1 MRVPTYS
8 NMMNMSAAIQNH
20 RNLVDK
26 YTYQSMSGLKHQ
38 EYSGYGMKAY
48 NIVSMESTLQLT
60 NTFMENNK
68 LANITLNTSNLA
80 IQTITDAL
88 ADVKT
93 ALTDLN
99 GTDLKKISP
108 DATGGQLSFTS
119 DNVAD
124 YMGKTLTI
132 SGTTYTFANTDG
144 DTNINIAAATDA
156 KQIMQAVADKV
167 PSVEYS
173 EENEKISFP
182 LYSVDGYS
190 TLLSEEPTKSSVK
203 MGTPHTMNS
212 EQLLALE
219 NVQRIAF
226 STMQMIADT
235 LNSNVAG
242 KYIYGGGSSTRP
254 VKFDYANLNEFQQYY
269 DGVNTLYPSSSSAV
283 LSNLSVDSTVTG
295 DLHFEQVGGKQTIT
309 AAQSFAKQAI
319 VMNAANTGSVT
330 LDSASNTMKATE
342 YGAFSSLHEGDSII
356 LGGDNP
362 DLGNNAKAY
371 VIKSISADGRTVT
384 FETDAEGHSVIED
397 TVTLSPD
404 NDVVVSKSFPIG
416 TVINLDGFADNN
428 LAPTATVLGISDDG
442 KELYVKADEARFPT
456 KDVTN
461 NKKWSISAESY
472 FQGGDLEYNQR
483 ISESQT
489 ISFDIKASDPAFEKI
504 FRALGQIAQGH
515 IVDMSDPLQ
524 TGAID
529 SQKTA
534 RLVEDAMTL
543 ISSAVGGAGDI
554 ASGKNSSLYSVTAKI
569 SAEYTVLNK
578 VVENQKLAAS
588 NLENNISTLKD
599 ADKQE
604 AAVKLLLSES
614 SLEASYTVLSEVSK
628 LSLLNYIK

>member
-8 NMMNMSAAIQNH
+8 NMMNMSSAIQNH

-26 YTYQSMSGLKHQ
+26 YTYQSMSGLKYQ
-38 EYSGYGMKAY
+38 KYSGYGMKAY

-68 LANITLNTSNLA
+68 LADITLSTSNLA

-88 ADVKT
+88 SNVKA

-99 GTDLKKISP
+99 GMDLKRISP

-119 DNVAD
+119 DAVMD
-124 YMGKTLTI
+124 YLGKTLTI
-132 SGTTYTFANTDG
+132 DGTTYTFANTDG
-144 DTNINIAAATDA
+144 DTNINIATATNA
-156 KQIMQAVADKV
+156 KEVMQAVADKI
-167 PSVEYS
+167 PSVDYS
-173 EENEKISFP
+173 EEKSRLSFP

-190 TLLSEEPTKSSVK
+190 TLLSEEPTKSSIQT
-203 MGTPHTMNS
+203 GTPHEMTS
-212 EQLLALE
+212 DQLLALE

-269 DGVNTLYPSSSSAV
+269 DGVDTLYPSSSSAV
-283 LSNLSVDSTVTG
+283 LSNLLFDATVTG
-295 DLHFEQVGGKQTIT
+295 DLHFEQIDGKQTIT

-319 VMNAANTGSVT
+319 VMNAANTGSLT

-356 LGGDNP
+356 LGGDNA
-362 DLGNNAKAY
+362 DLGNDAKAY
-371 VIKSISADGRTVT
+371 IIKSISADGRTVT
-384 FETDAEGHSVIED
+384 FETDADGHSVIED
-397 TVTLSPD
+397 TVTLTPD
-404 NDVVVSKSFPIG
+404 NDVIISKTFPVG
-416 TVINLDGFADNN
+416 SVINLEGFADNN
-428 LAPTATVLGISDDG
+428 LAPTATVTGISDDG
-442 KELYVKADEARFPT
+442 KILYVKADPDRFPT

-461 NKKWSISAESY
+461 NMKWSISAESY

-489 ISFDIKASDPAFEKI
+489 ISFDIKASDPVFEKI

-524 TGAID
+524 TGTID

-534 RLVEDAMTL
+534 RLVEDALSL
-543 ISSAVGGAGDI
+543 ISSAIGSSSNVTAE
-554 ASGKNSSLYSVTAKI
+554 KNSNLYSVTAKI

-578 VVENQKLAAS
+578 VIENQRLAAT
-588 NLENNISTLKD
+588 NLENNIGTLKD

-604 AAVKLLLSES
+604 AAVKLILSES
-614 SLEASYTVLSEVSK
+614 ALEASYTVLSEVSK
-628 LSLLNYIK
+628 LSLLSYMK